1 MLNRLLRPMSVAV
14 AALAAVLPAPA
25 GWFAQ
30 EATTQQAQQDP
41 QAKPKLERP
50 EHAFIW
56 KIEKEGHKPSFLFG
70 TMHVPDKRFLKFND
84 TVKKAFKE
92 ADGVYTEV
100 DMDKLESEAGEIV
113 AEIGMFKEG
122 SLQDVLPAESYE
134 KLSKIVS
141 GHYGGMMPMMVFD
154 RMRPFMAAM
163 TLEQL
168 AVMKE
173 YGVGKALD
181 QQIWNAAKKAG
192 KEVGGVET
200 LDEQFAALGV
210 LTDQEALDQL
220 VEHIDRTV
228 EDIKKERV
236 RIAELAEIYLGGS
249 EEAIL
254 EYVME
259 DFDPEDPVD
268 VKQMHA
274 LLDVRNIKMAER
286 SGKLMDKYP
295 GKSYVFAFGTLHMVG
310 ENNVA
315 QLLRERGFKVTR
327 LTAPPK
333 KAKAKAAAKAAPVGR

>member
-14 AALAAVLPAPA
+14 AALAAVLPTPA
-25 GWFAQ
+25 AWFAQ
-30 EATTQQAQQDP
+30 EATTQEAP
-41 QAKPKLERP
+41 QAKAKLERP

-92 ADGVYTEV
+92 ADGVYTEL
-100 DMDKLESEAGEIV
+100 DMELLTSPV
-113 AEIGMFKEG
+113 AAEKIQEIGMYKEG
-122 SLQDVLPAESYE
+122 SLKDVVPAASYE
-134 KLSKIVS
+134 KLSEIVT
-141 GHYGGMMPMMVFD
+141 GHYGMPMMMFD
-154 RMRPFMAAM
+154 GMRPFMAAM

-168 AVMKE
+168 AVMKH
-173 YGVGKALD
+173 YGAGSALD

-192 KEVGGVET
+192 KEIGGVET

-210 LTDQEALDQL
+210 LTDEEALGQL
-220 VEHIDRTV
+220 VEQIDRTI
-228 EDIKKERV
+228 EDIKTERV
-236 RIAELAEIYLGGS
+236 RISELAEIYLSGS
-249 EEAIL
+249 EERIL

-259 DFDPEDPVD
+259 DFDPENPVD

-274 LLDVRNIKMAER
+274 LLDVRNVKMADR
-286 SGKLMDKYP
+286 SGKLMNKNP
-295 GKSYVFAFGTLHMVG
+295 KKSYVFAFGTLHMVG

-315 QLLRERGFKVTR
+315 QLLRERGFQVTR

-333 KAKAKAAAKAAPVGR
+333 KAKTKAAAQAAPVGR